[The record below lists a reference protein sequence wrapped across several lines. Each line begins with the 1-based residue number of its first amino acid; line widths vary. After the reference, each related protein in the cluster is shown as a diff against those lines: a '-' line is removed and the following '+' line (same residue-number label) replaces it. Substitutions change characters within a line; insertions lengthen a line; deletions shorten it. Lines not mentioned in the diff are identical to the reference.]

1 MVTWRGLG
9 GIGLQGNI
17 HADSTDS
24 SWGFLGGITQ
34 AALELD
40 GGEASVERSTTSS
53 VNRCYC

>member
-9 GIGLQGNI
+9 GIGLQGNT

-40 GGEASVERSTTSS
+40 G
-53 VNRCYC
+53 